1 MLTNQLLFLD
11 IFAALDFLLY
21 THTGI
26 SSFAEQQIVTEGL
39 NRQTNNTYIWI
50 RVKIYLP
57 LFNIISSPVLLNLWG
72 NKIDMPVSHPK
83 VHWHLITPSQMEVAP
98 QCIQCYL
105 RMDISI
111 NISNNEL

>member
-39 NRQTNNTYIWI
+39 NRQTNNTYI
-50 RVKIYLP
+50 
-57 LFNIISSPVLLNLWG
+57 
-72 NKIDMPVSHPK
+72 
-83 VHWHLITPSQMEVAP
+83 
-98 QCIQCYL
+98 
-105 RMDISI
+105 
-111 NISNNEL
+111 